1 MVEKIKVGDRFKTN
15 SYGEV
20 VVIDY
25 IHCNN
30 IIIQF
35 EDGNTRSVSSGNLR
49 AGKVNNKKAPPK
61 GKSKLGDIV
70 IGETRPSK
78 NFGDFKVIEFISTT
92 KITIEFCA
100 TGTKQ
105 QVSSQQIREGSV
117 FDPYAKTKFGVGFF
131 GQGKY
136 NSKDN
141 KKEYITWTSML
152 SRAYSKAYKEMY
164 PTYENVTVCENWLC
178 FQNFAMWC
186 NSQENFNKDSWVLEK
201 DILLKGN
208 KHYCPEY
215 CRFVPHPVNSLIVK
229 CDASRGNLPIGVSW
243 CTTKKKY
250 AAHVNRDGKTVFCGY
265 HYNPTSAFLAY
276 KAEKEKIIKEVVNR
290 YKDSIDSDIYKAL
303 INYEVE
309 IDD

>member
-78 NFGDFKVIEFISTT
+78 NFGDFKVVEFISTT
-92 KITIEFCA
+92 KIAIEFCD

-152 SRAYSKAYKEMY
+152 ARAYSKAYKEMY

-243 CTTKKKY
+243 CTTKKKF

-265 HYNPTSAFLAY
+265 HYNPMSAFLAY
-276 KAEKEKIIKEVVNR
+276 KVEKEKIIKEVVNR
-290 YKDSIDSDIYKAL
+290 YKDCIDVDIYKAL
-303 INYEVE
+303 INYEVS